1 MSFLDGVRK
10 LVNVQTGTT
19 AQQVSGGGE
28 PTSENSVFTKQTRK
42 ALFEENAFNL
52 DKKTIKLIEKMDGG
66 KEFLLKI
73 ANLQDSDANTPGIQ
87 LEQNAE
93 VAIKQEAIKFFK
105 ADKDIEVNVGT
116 QALLGKFGVT
126 EEKYKEL
133 VTQNLVRKRE
143 SDFEQNAPVKN
154 LIANNG
160 SLLGNIR
167 VQRNEDGTVALYHKD
182 ATCNDVA
189 VAILKKGPYYS
200 ERNQYYVNTADVR
213 QHYTISG
220 GQIKLKTGANPPE
233 GLISDEVSN
242 NQVNG
247 NANSNAQTEQTV
259 VTGEQVATELHAQQG
274 SNTLVVPDNNSL
286 TGDVAVVSET
296 AVVPDETGSPTE
308 LNAEA
313 EVEPQVVSEDI
324 LNKAGALGYEMTDD
338 FMALTP
344 EKQEEFLTNFEKE
357 LKEEIDELQQ
367 NKIADFANT
376 GESPMKDMTLVE
388 KRDYLRD
395 RINGQKDLIKNAK
408 QVTVSERG
416 STQRLTKDDDWTTA
430 VKISDEKTDNGLP
443 ARISIQLPDAYGA
456 VGPDGKKQVRYQ
468 TLHYDAET
476 GCYSDKNKVRQFKL
490 LTSENGITLMQ
501 VDAIKASEGVKTFL
515 DKNVTAVQEKTA
527 ETVQK
532 ADNSHK
538 MDLQKKTPAQM
549 NILKDLLSSR
559 NSSWEVYTQAGSEVG
574 YLTGA
579 HGLLEEIVDESQ
591 KTGVE
596 TYKDLSPMI
605 EGLMS
610 RAPEPGS
617 KEVTTRLNSEQQE
630 QYTALYNDAKNLIAE
645 MAQNPEAP
653 LKTGGP
659 SGGIVRDLDEILLP
673 LGQLMAENQ
682 LIEGINFAN
691 NTYLIGGSG
700 SNIVTIT
707 PTRDHGIVKTDAQF
721 TFPGDDAVYEM
732 HSGGGGQGGRT
743 VDFQDLVEHEDDGKL
758 DKLSLI
764 RNDITGNNRHGEIKF
779 NAERAQKLTNL
790 RFNDG
795 VNSYPIKVKVND
807 AGEIVGAFVYSPDGK
822 NKVPIEDLLNGR
834 VKMPQNEPAE

>member
-1 MSFLDGVRK
+1 MSLERMRN
-10 LVNVQTGTT
+10 LANLNVGQPVV
-19 AQQVSGGGE
+19 QVTGGGG
-28 PTSENSVFTKQTRK
+28 PTSKENTVFDKKVRK
-42 ALFEENAFNL
+42 ALVDENAFDL

-66 KEFLLKI
+66 EEFLLKI
-73 ANLQDSDANTPGIQ
+73 SNLKDSDTGVAGFQ
-87 LEQNAE
+87 LETNKADE
-93 VAIKQEAIKFFK
+93 MKKEAIKFFK
-105 ADKDIEVNVGT
+105 ADKDIAVNTGT
-116 QALLGKFGVT
+116 QALLGKFGVSP
-126 EEKYKEL
+126 EEY
-133 VTQNLVRKRE
+133 
-143 SDFEQNAPVKN
+143 A
-154 LIANNG
+154 
-160 SLLGNIR
+160 
-167 VQRNEDGTVALYHKD
+167 AL
-182 ATCNDVA
+182 
-189 VAILKKGPYYS
+189 
-200 ERNQYYVNTADVR
+200 
-213 QHYTISG
+213 
-220 GQIKLKTGANPPE
+220 
-233 GLISDEVSN
+233 
-242 NQVNG
+242 VNG
-247 NANSNAQTEQTV
+247 NVNSNAQTEQPV
-259 VTGEQVATELHAQQG
+259 VTGEQGATELPTQQG
-274 SNTLVVPDNNSL
+274 SGRLSWGNQAFNSL
-286 TGDVAVVSET
+286 PEAVRGSIADTLGVSDDNSSTGDVAGSDET
-296 AVVPDETGSPTE
+296 AVVPDGTSSPAE
-308 LNAEA
+308 LIAEGA

-324 LNKAGALGYEMTDD
+324 LNKAGALGYEMTDE

-344 EKQEEFLTNFEKE
+344 EQQEAFLTNFEKDLKKEINE
-357 LKEEIDELQQ
+357 LHQ
-367 NKIADFANT
+367 NKIADFTNT
-376 GESPMKDMTLVE
+376 GENPTKDMTLVE

-395 RINGQKDLIKNAK
+395 RINGQKDLINNAK

-416 STQRLTKDDDWTTA
+416 STQRLTKDDDWTTG

-515 DKNVTAVQEKTA
+515 DKNVKAVQEKTA

-532 ADNSHK
+532 ENNSHK
-538 MDLQKKTPAQM
+538 MDLQKKTPEQM
-549 NILKDLLSSR
+549 TILKDLLSSR
-559 NSSWEVYTQAGSEVG
+559 NSSWEVYTQVGSEVG

-591 KTGVE
+591 VTGVK
-596 TYKDLSPMI
+596 TYNDLSPMI
-605 EGLMS
+605 KGLMS

-617 KEVTTRLNSEQQE
+617 IEVTSRLNSKQRD
-630 QYTALYNDAKNLIAE
+630 QYTALYNEAKNLIAE

-707 PTRDHGIVKTDAQF
+707 PARDHGMWKTDAEF
-721 TFPGDDAVYEM
+721 RFAGDKAVYEM

-822 NKVPIEDLLNGR
+822 NKVEIEDLLNGR

>member
-1 MSFLDGVRK
+1 MTFLDGVRK

-19 AQQVSGGGE
+19 AQQVTGGGG
-28 PTSENSVFTKQTRK
+28 PTSKENTVFNKQVRK
-42 ALFEENAFNL
+42 ALVKENAFDL
-52 DKKTIKLIEKMDGG
+52 DRRTIKLIEKMDGG
-66 KEFLLKI
+66 QEFLLKI

-93 VAIKQEAIKFFK
+93 TAIKQEAIKFFK
-105 ADKDIEVNVGT
+105 ADKDIKVNMGT

-126 EEKYKEL
+126 EKEYAAL
-133 VTQNLVRKRE
+133 V
-143 SDFEQNAPVKN
+143 S
-154 LIANNG
+154 
-160 SLLGNIR
+160 GN
-167 VQRNEDGTVALYHKD
+167 V
-182 ATCNDVA
+182 
-189 VAILKKGPYYS
+189 
-200 ERNQYYVNTADVR
+200 
-213 QHYTISG
+213 
-220 GQIKLKTGANPPE
+220 
-233 GLISDEVSN
+233 
-242 NQVNG
+242 
-247 NANSNAQTEQTV
+247 NSNAQTAQPV
-259 VTGEQVATELHAQQG
+259 VPEGQG
-274 SNTLVVPDNNSL
+274 TSNTIEAFLSENRQAIAEILGVSDDNSSVQVVPSSD
-286 TGDVAVVSET
+286 ET
-296 AVVPDETGSPTE
+296 AVVPDETRSTTE
-308 LNAEA
+308 LIAEGA

-324 LNKAGALGYEMTDD
+324 LNKAGALGYEMTDE

-344 EKQEEFLTNFEKE
+344 EQQEAFLTNFEND
-357 LKEEIDELQQ
+357 LKEEIKELQQ
-367 NKIADFANT
+367 NKIADFDMT
-376 GESPMKDMTLVE
+376 GEKPTKDMTLVE
-388 KRDYLRD
+388 KRNYLRD
-395 RINGQKDLIKNAK
+395 RIQGQKDLINNAT

-430 VKISDEKTDNGLP
+430 VKISDEKLDNGLP

-456 VGPDGKKQVRYQ
+456 DGPDGKQQVRYQ

-476 GCYSDKNKVRQFKL
+476 GLYSDKQKVRQFQL
-490 LTSENGITLMQ
+490 LTSEDGITLMQ
-501 VDAIKASEGVKTFL
+501 VDAEKASEGVKTFL
-515 DKNVTAVQEKTA
+515 DKNVKAVQDKTA

-532 ADNSHK
+532 KDNSHK
-538 MDLQKKTPAQM
+538 MDLQKKTPEQM
-549 NILKDLLSSR
+549 TILKDLLSSR

-610 RAPEPGS
+610 RAPEPDS
-617 KEVTTRLNSEQQE
+617 KEVTTRLNSEQRA

-645 MAQNPEAP
+645 MAQNPDAR
-653 LKTGGP
+653 LNTGGP
-659 SGGIVRDLDEILLP
+659 GGGIVRELDKILLP

-707 PTRDHGIVKTDAQF
+707 PTRNHGMWKTDAQF

-743 VDFQDLVEHEDDGKL
+743 VDFQDLVEHKDDGKL

-779 NAERAQKLTNL
+779 NAERAKDLTNL

-795 VNSYPIKVKVND
+795 VNSYPIKVEVNE
-807 AGEIVGAFVYSPDGK
+807 AGEIVGAFVYSPNGK

-834 VKMPQNEPAE
+834 AKMPQNEPAE